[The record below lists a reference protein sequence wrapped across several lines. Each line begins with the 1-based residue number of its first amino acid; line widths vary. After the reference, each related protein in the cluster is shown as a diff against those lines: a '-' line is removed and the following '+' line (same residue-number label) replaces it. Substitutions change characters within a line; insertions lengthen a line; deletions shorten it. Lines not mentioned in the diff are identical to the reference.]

1 MAFAE
6 DLAPFFDTD
15 GFAESAVYNGAT
27 INGIFERAYV
37 QDDSFSAGVQGY
49 GPAFICAASSV
60 DAVPDGKTIVI
71 LGVSYTVLR
80 GEPDGTGVTTLIL
93 MRA

>member
-1 MAFAE
+1 MSFAE
-6 DLAPFFDTD
+6 DLAPFYDTG

-27 INGIFERAYV
+27 INGIFDAAYA
-37 QDDSFSAGVQGY
+37 QDDSSSAGVQGY
-49 GPAFICAASSV
+49 DPVFMCAENSV

-71 LGVSYTVLR
+71 RGVTYTVLR
-80 GEPDGTGVTTLIL
+80 GQTDRTGSTLLIL